1 MQDAGEIVK
10 DYRGLYEDAS
20 FVDNYL
26 KNGPPAF
33 MPGHAGVLQM
43 AGILLREHAPAD
55 ARVLV
60 VGAGGGLDTRALAQ
74 AQSDFRFVGVD
85 PAPPMLDLARQ
96 VIGAE
101 LAARVELIEGTV
113 EAAPDGP
120 FDAATCI
127 LVLGVLPDDG
137 SKLSTLRGVRRRLR
151 PGAPFVLVDHCLDR
165 SAPDFERKLERYA
178 AYASA
183 SGVDPE
189 VVGNAKTHLR
199 TNPGLVPFERDE
211 ALIDEAGFRDRES
224 FYLGMAW
231 RGWLAL
237 A

>member
-1 MQDAGEIVK
+1 MT
-10 DYRGLYEDAS
+10 DYRGLYEDNS
-20 FVDNYL
+20 FVDGYL
-26 KNGPPAF
+26 HSGPPAF

-60 VGAGGGLDTRALAQ
+60 VGAGGGLDTRALAG
-74 AQSDFRFVGVD
+74 AHSGFRFLGVD
-85 PAPPMLDLARQ
+85 PAPAMLDLARK
-96 VIGAE
+96 VIGAD
-101 LAARVELIEGTV
+101 LAPRVQLIEGTIDD
-113 EAAPDGP
+113 APDHP

-137 SKLSTLRGVRRRLR
+137 SKLSTLRKIRRRLK
-151 PGAPFVLVDHCLDR
+151 PAAPFVLVDHCLDR
-165 SAPDFERKLERYA
+165 FAPDFERKLERYA
-178 AYASA
+178 AYARM
-183 SGVDPE
+183 SGVDPQ
-189 VVGNAKTHLR
+189 VIGNAKTHLR
-199 TNPGLVPFERDE
+199 TNPGLVSFERDE
-211 ALIDEAGFRDRES
+211 ALIDEAGFSDREP